1 MLVIT
6 VGIFKNN
13 PFVNHDEQATLTFLP
28 FWQEFLKL
36 PEDRTADD
44 KYQIV
49 EYSAVDYHQPKD
61 NHQSLIINDNVI
73 SNNVTN

>member
-1 MLVIT
+1 MPHMT
-6 VGIFKNN
+6 GIPHNN
-13 PFVNHDEQATLTFLP
+13 VENVEEIRKIIQHQPTY
-28 FWQEFLKL
+28 WQEILKL

-73 SNNVTN
+73 SNNVN